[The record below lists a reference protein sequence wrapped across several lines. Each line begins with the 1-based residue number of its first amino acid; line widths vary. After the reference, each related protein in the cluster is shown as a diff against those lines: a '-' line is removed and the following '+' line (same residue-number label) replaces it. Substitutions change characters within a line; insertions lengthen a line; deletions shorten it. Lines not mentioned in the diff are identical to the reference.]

1 MLPLAGSWKVEV
13 KELNMPVL
21 PQTEIISAVTELVVS
36 LFCYWLIFHSFTH
49 SSNEMSTG
57 WVLRIEPERGALSS
71 RLPEVVCWGGDK
83 QGWEWGMD
91 LY

>member
-57 WVLRIEPERGALSS
+57 WVLRDRARKRSIKFQTA
-71 RLPEVVCWGGDK
+71 
-83 QGWEWGMD
+83 
-91 LY
+91 